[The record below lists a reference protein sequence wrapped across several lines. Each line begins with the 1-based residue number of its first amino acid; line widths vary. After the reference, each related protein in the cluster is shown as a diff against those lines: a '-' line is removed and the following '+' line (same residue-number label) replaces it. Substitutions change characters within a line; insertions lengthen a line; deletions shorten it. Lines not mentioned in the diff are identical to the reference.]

1 MFRELFRSPGG
12 ETNDL
17 AAEWIAS
24 LTALDRP
31 EWEQISQECG
41 LYLSYPFLL
50 AIEESEATPCSYL
63 LLRDAKGTLVAGL
76 PTYRWDGTPDPGL
89 DHYEPFGSG
98 ARWVLGRRARRQP
111 WLPTMLVGSR
121 AGYATEFAIHPDWSE
136 RRGSLVEQ
144 LLAGAA
150 ERAETEGS
158 ASLGVMWM
166 TSAAAREAYPC
177 LRRPG
182 YLILAGPN
190 CAIDIE
196 WDSFDQ
202 YLARLSH
209 SRRHSALR
217 ERERFEQSGLEIEVS
232 DLGSCLD
239 QLPALAARLQA
250 KYGHAATEGE
260 IAAQLEAQA
269 RHLNAESRVLL
280 CRLRGRLVAFSLFY
294 RWGNRLYGR
303 LAGFDYPATAGT
315 DAYFNLAFYMPLQL
329 ALDENVK
336 QLKLGMASWKAK
348 AMRGA
353 SFDPAWTLACP
364 PGPVRGAW
372 TRVARR
378 LGEGGDAEW
387 WARQFPDQV
396 NWRED
401 WRWTR
406 AGLAGNEPATISPH

>member
-1 MFRELFRSPGG
+1 MFRELFRSPDG
-12 ETNDL
+12 ETGAL
-17 AAEWIAS
+17 TAEWIES
-24 LTALDRP
+24 LTALDRR
-31 EWEQISQECG
+31 EWDQISQQCA

-63 LLRDAKGTLVAGL
+63 LLRAAEGQLVAGL
-76 PTYRWDGTPDPGL
+76 PTYRWDGSPDPGL
-89 DHYEPFGSG
+89 DHYEPFASG

-111 WLPTMLVGSR
+111 WIPTLLVGSR
-121 AGYATEFAIHPDWSE
+121 AGYSTEFAIHPDWSQ
-136 RRGSLVEQ
+136 RRGSVVGR

-150 ERAETEGS
+150 ERAETVGS

-166 TSAAAREAYPC
+166 TSAAAQEAYPC
-177 LRRPG
+177 LRRPE

-190 CAIDIE
+190 CAIEIE

-202 YLARLSH
+202 YLGSLSH
-209 SRRHSALR
+209 SRRHSAIR
-217 ERERFEQSGLEIEVS
+217 ERQRFRESGLEIEVS
-232 DLGSCLD
+232 DLRSCLD
-239 QLPALAARLQA
+239 QLPALAAKLQA

-280 CRLRGRLVAFSLFY
+280 CRRQGRLVAFSLFY
-294 RWGNRLYGR
+294 RWRDRLYGR
-303 LAGFDYPATAGT
+303 LAGFDYAATAGA
-315 DAYFNLAFYMPLQL
+315 DAYFNLAFYLPLQL

-348 AMRGA
+348 VMRGA
-353 SFDPAWTLACP
+353 SFDPTWTLACP

-372 TRVARR
+372 ARVAK
-378 LGEGGDAEW
+378 GQGDGAAEW
-387 WARQFPDQV
+387 WAGQFPGRV

-406 AGLAGNEPATISPH
+406 AGLAGNEPATIGPQ